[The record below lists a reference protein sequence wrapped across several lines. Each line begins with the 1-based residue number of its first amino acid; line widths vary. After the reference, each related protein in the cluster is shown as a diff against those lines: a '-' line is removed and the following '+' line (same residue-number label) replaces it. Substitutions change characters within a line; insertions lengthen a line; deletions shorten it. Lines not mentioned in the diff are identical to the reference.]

1 MLEDYCSFIIFII
14 AHLSIFIAQ
23 INNSQLFVAHGESW
37 EVAASNAV
45 SNIVKKI
52 LYEHN
57 NPDESAQQNGTF
69 ALQYTPANANE
80 KAITVPIST
89 PKGMRPNQSGH
100 FAENSQQPMMNSV
113 YTFRF

>member
-1 MLEDYCSFIIFII
+1 MLQVNKIESFDEEEKN
-14 AHLSIFIAQ
+14 LRVE
-23 INNSQLFVAHGESW
+23 LFVAHGESW

-100 FAENSQQPMMNSV
+100 FAENSQQPMVNSV